1 MVTPEDDAGIVALL
15 RVNIPYAAPLSLLAA
30 DRIEAQ
36 AAEIVRLR
44 AAIKSQAS
52 AVRTLQANEQ
62 TEINILRAKRHE
74 WHIAISSLDS
84 EREANALLTAE
95 IERLREVSE

>member
-1 MVTPEDDAGIVALL
+1 MVMPEDDAGIVALL

-44 AAIKSQAS
+44 AAIKRQAS

-74 WHIAISSLDS
+74 WYIAISSLDS

-95 IERLREVSE
+95 IERLREVSK